1 MPDWRGFARS
11 KGCADLCSL
20 DANVPTMA
28 NIPNTGSPAALTKF
42 LPIAVIAVA
51 LIVVAYFFLSG
62 GSKSPAPTAAAPNA
76 KTAPAG
82 AAPGAAAGTAGEPVP
97 ELTKEQLLREAGS
110 ALRENRLVAPA
121 GNNALEYYLRILE
134 KDPNNA
140 TAKDALREM
149 FPIVTG
155 PVEQSINNGSLD
167 EATRVIN
174 LLAKAD
180 PNNYT
185 LTILRG
191 KLDLKK
197 KQVDREQ
204 AQQTA
209 AAAAAA
215 ATKTQTAAAA
225 NNSAA
230 AQAAAPPPAA
240 PANTAPAND
249 SAAAAG
255 SNAAPAGNATRPAN
269 TNVATATPPSAA
281 AAAPAGGETHAAEI
295 VKTSPPDYPA
305 DAVRRHTEGWVEVEF
320 TVTADGS
327 VANATVVNA
336 NPARVFNT
344 AALSAV
350 GRWTFKPRMENGRPV
365 EEKMRRR
372 IEFKF

>member
-1 MPDWRGFARS
+1 
-11 KGCADLCSL
+11 
-20 DANVPTMA
+20 MA
-28 NIPNTGSPAALTKF
+28 NNPNTGSPAALTKF

-62 GSKSPAPTAAAPNA
+62 GSKSPAPTVAAPNA

-82 AAPGAAAGTAGEPVP
+82 AAPGAAAGTAEEPVP

-140 TAKDALREM
+140 TAKDTLREM

-209 AAAAAA
+209 AAASAAA
-215 ATKTQTAAAA
+215 AKTQAAAAAAA

-230 AQAAAPPPAA
+230 AQTGPAQSAAPP
-240 PANTAPAND
+240 NTAPAND
-249 SAAAAG
+249 STAAAG
-255 SNAAPAGNATRPAN
+255 SSAGSAGNARPAN
-269 TNVATATPPSAA
+269 TNVATTTPPPAA
-281 AAAPAGGETHAAEI
+281 AAAANPAGGETHAAEV
-295 VKTSPPDYPA
+295 VKTSPPDYPP
-305 DAVRRHTEGWVEVEF
+305 DAVRKHTEGWVEVEF
-320 TVTADGS
+320 TVAADGS
-327 VANATVVNA
+327 VTNATVINA

-350 GRWTFKPRMENGRPV
+350 GRWTFKPRMENGKPV

>member
-1 MPDWRGFARS
+1 
-11 KGCADLCSL
+11 
-20 DANVPTMA
+20 MA
-28 NIPNTGSPAALTKF
+28 NSSDTKAGSPAALNKF
-42 LPIAVIAVA
+42 IPIAVIALA
-51 LIVVAYFFLSG
+51 LIAVLYFFVFS
-62 GSKSPAPTAAAPNA
+62 GSKAPVPTAAAPGA
-76 KTAPAG
+76 KTPAAAAAPG
-82 AAPGAAAGTAGEPVP
+82 AAPGATGEPVP

-121 GNNALEYYLRILE
+121 GNNALEYYLRILD

-167 EATRVIN
+167 EATRVISM
-174 LLAKAD
+174 LAKAD

-197 KQVDREQ
+197 KQVERDQ
-204 AQQTA
+204 AQQSA

-215 ATKTQTAAAA
+215 AKTQQAAAA
-225 NNSAA
+225 NTAA
-230 AQAAAPPPAA
+230 QQAAAASSAPVPASAAPAPAEPAAASPANAA
-240 PANTAPAND
+240 PANTARPPA
-249 SAAAAG
+249 S
-255 SNAAPAGNATRPAN
+255 
-269 TNVATATPPSAA
+269 TNVATATPPPA
-281 AAAPAGGETHAAEI
+281 AAAPAGGETRAAEV

-305 DAVRRHTEGWVEVEF
+305 DAVRRHQEGWVEVEF
-320 TVTADGS
+320 TVAPDGS
-327 VANATVVNA
+327 VTNASVVNA
-336 NPARVFNT
+336 NPARVFN
-344 AALSAV
+344 ASALSAV
-350 GRWTFKPRMENGRPV
+350 GRWTFKPRVENGKPV

>member
-1 MPDWRGFARS
+1 
-11 KGCADLCSL
+11 
-20 DANVPTMA
+20 MA
-28 NIPNTGSPAALTKF
+28 NNPNTGSPAALTKF

-62 GSKSPAPTAAAPNA
+62 GSKAPAPTAAAPNA

-82 AAPGAAAGTAGEPVP
+82 AAPGAAAGTAEEPVP
-97 ELTKEQLLREAGS
+97 ELTKEQLLREAGL

-121 GNNALEYYLRILE
+121 GNNALEYYLRILD

-155 PVEQSINNGSLD
+155 PVEQSINNGGLD

-197 KQVDREQ
+197 KQVEREQ

-209 AAAAAA
+209 AAATAAVAKTQAAA
-215 ATKTQTAAAA
+215 AAAAA

-230 AQAAAPPPAA
+230 AQTAPAQSAA

-249 SAAAAG
+249 STAAAG
-255 SNAAPAGNATRPAN
+255 SNTGSPGNARPAN
-269 TNVATATPPSAA
+269 TNVATATPPPAA
-281 AAAPAGGETHAAEI
+281 AAAPAGGETHAAEV
-295 VKTSPPDYPA
+295 VKTSPPDYPP
-305 DAVRRHTEGWVEVEF
+305 DAVRKHTEGWVEVEF
-320 TVTADGS
+320 TVAADGS
-327 VANATVVNA
+327 VTNATVVNA

-350 GRWTFKPRMENGRPV
+350 GRWTFKPRMENGKPV

>member
-1 MPDWRGFARS
+1 
-11 KGCADLCSL
+11 L
-20 DANVPTMA
+20 
-28 NIPNTGSPAALTKF
+28 
-42 LPIAVIAVA
+42 
-51 LIVVAYFFLSG
+51 
-62 GSKSPAPTAAAPNA
+62 
-76 KTAPAG
+76 
-82 AAPGAAAGTAGEPVP
+82 
-97 ELTKEQLLREAGS
+97 

-121 GNNALEYYLRILE
+121 GNNALEYYLRILD

-155 PVEQSINNGSLD
+155 PVEQSINNGGLD

-197 KQVDREQ
+197 KQVEREQ

-209 AAAAAA
+209 AAATAAVAKTQAAA
-215 ATKTQTAAAA
+215 AAAAA

-230 AQAAAPPPAA
+230 AQTAPAQSAA

-249 SAAAAG
+249 STAAAG
-255 SNAAPAGNATRPAN
+255 SNTGSPGNARPAN
-269 TNVATATPPSAA
+269 TNVAT
-281 AAAPAGGETHAAEI
+281 AAPAGGETHAAEV
-295 VKTSPPDYPA
+295 VKTSPPDYPP
-305 DAVRRHTEGWVEVEF
+305 DAVRKHTEGWVEVEF
-320 TVTADGS
+320 TVAADGS
-327 VANATVVNA
+327 VTNATVVNA

-350 GRWTFKPRMENGRPV
+350 GRWTFKPRMENGKPV